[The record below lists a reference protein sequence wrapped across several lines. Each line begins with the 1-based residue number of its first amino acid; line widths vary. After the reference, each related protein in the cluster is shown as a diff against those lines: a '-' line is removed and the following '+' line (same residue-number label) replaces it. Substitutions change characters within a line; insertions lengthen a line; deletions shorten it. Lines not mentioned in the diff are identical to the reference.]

1 MLRALI
7 LSLSLIVLTG
17 CAAVSNLLPSG
28 WDDNEMMMIVELQ
41 YDIRRIQCP
50 ADVAPDEDYVTT
62 PEVWH
67 SIDNVWATKEKLWYY
82 AQATRHVDVIEL
94 VRPFS
99 ASMEGLY
106 YQAREGKLR
115 RPYCVNKV
123 IILTKQADAM
133 AEALA
138 TRNK

>member
-1 MLRALI
+1 MFRALVA
-7 LSLSLIVLTG
+7 SLMVVFLTG
-17 CAAVSNLLPSG
+17 CTTLQNFFPSA

-41 YDIRRIQCP
+41 YDIRQIQCP
-50 ADVAPDEDYVTT
+50 PDEGSWQSIQD
-62 PEVWH
+62 VWE
-67 SIDNVWATKEKLWYY
+67 TKEKLWYY
-82 AQATRHVDVIEL
+82 AQATRHVDVVEL

-106 YQAREGKLR
+106 YQAREGNLR

>member
-1 MLRALI
+1 
-7 LSLSLIVLTG
+7 
-17 CAAVSNLLPSG
+17 
-28 WDDNEMMMIVELQ
+28 MMMIVELQ
-41 YDIRRIQCP
+41 YDIRQIQCP
-50 ADVAPDEDYVTT
+50 PDEGSW
-62 PEVWH
+62 ESIKSVWE
-67 SIDNVWATKEKLWYY
+67 TKEKLWYY
-82 AQATRHVDVIEL
+82 AQATRHVDVVEL